1 LVDLRIYDHP
11 ILTYERGNEITI
23 YLDDEP
29 LKAYENETVA
39 AAIYANGYREFSKS
53 IKYRRPRGFYCA
65 IGRCSSCMMEVNGV
79 PNVRT
84 CVLPIQDGMKII
96 RQRYLVDNLN
106 PILNKMKLSPE
117 KYLTMFTRPNIIYH
131 PAMRILR
138 QMTGLGTYRKINPEH
153 EPSTG
158 TGNIPLMETE
168 FLIIGGGPSGLSA
181 ALEAGKQGVDC
192 ILVDDKPKLGGQ
204 LIKQTHTFFSDVKY
218 AAGKRGFNI
227 GLELV
232 DEISE
237 MKNVQALTGTTAI
250 AYYPEDNIVLLNKDN
265 SIIKVKAKKYLIAT
279 GAIEK
284 SLVFENNDLPGVYS
298 AGGIQTLLNVYGVKP
313 GDRGII
319 IGTGN
324 VALIVAY
331 HLLQAGIEVLGVYAP
346 SFSRVKGYFV
356 HAAKIRRHGIPIIN
370 QHTIMKALGS
380 HSVEGAIMTRL
391 DRDYNPINGSE
402 FKIDCDFICVGVGLI
417 PSYDVVQLF
426 NAKMVN
432 NRNLGGIIPIRDKQY
447 RVTENAYIAGDCGS
461 IEEAT
466 TAVLEG
472 KLVGLN
478 VATALGKA
486 DENVSSYVD
495 EYTHALE
502 EDRMSPFST
511 RLKKGLIEVTVENI
525 EEALN

>member
-1 LVDLRIYDHP
+1 LVDLRIYKHP
-11 ILTYERGNEITI
+11 ILTFNRGKEVTI
-23 YLDDEP
+23 YLDDKP
-29 LKAYENETVA
+29 LKAYANETVA
-39 AAIYANGYREFSKS
+39 AAIYANGYKEFSKS

-65 IGRCSSCMMEVNGV
+65 IGRCSSCMMEVDGV

-84 CVLPIQDGMKII
+84 CVLPVREGMKIK

-106 PILNKMKLSPE
+106 PILNQMKLSPE
-117 KYLTMFTRPNIIYH
+117 KYLTMFTRPNIVYH
-131 PAMRILR
+131 PAMLVMR
-138 QMTGLGTYRKINPEH
+138 QMTGLGTYRKINPEQKL
-153 EPSTG
+153 STD
-158 TGNIPLMETE
+158 TGKIPLMETE
-168 FLIIGGGPSGLSA
+168 FLIIGSGPSGLSA
-181 ALEAGKQGVDC
+181 ALEAGRQGVEC
-192 ILVDDKPKLGGQ
+192 ILVDDKPQLGGQ

-232 DEISE
+232 DEISRME
-237 MKNVQALTGTTAI
+237 NVKTLTGTTAI
-250 AYYPEDNIVLLNKDN
+250 AYYPDDNTVLLNRDN
-265 SIIKVKAKKYLIAT
+265 RIIKVKAKKYLIAT

-284 SLVFENNDLPGVYS
+284 SLVFENNDLPGVYG

-313 GDRGII
+313 GERGII

-331 HLLQAGIEVLGVYAP
+331 HLLQAGIEVQGVYAP
-346 SFSRVKGYFV
+346 SFNRVKGYFV

-370 QHTIMKALGS
+370 QHTILKAIGS
-380 HSVEGAIMTRL
+380 NSVEGALMTRL
-391 DRDYNPINGSE
+391 DRDYNPIKGSE
-402 FKIDCDFICVGVGLI
+402 FKVDCDFICVGVGLT
-417 PSYDVVQLF
+417 PSYDIIQLF

-486 DENVSSYVD
+486 DERVQSYID

-511 RLKKGLIEVTVENI
+511 RLKKGLAEVTVENI
-525 EEALN
+525 EEAFN